1 MKCPACGG
9 LDYRRHRTPVTVD
22 GVVYR
27 RHECLNWK
35 CGTIFISMQQ
45 ALSEG
50 MVEVLAE
57 AFEIATTQTSSS
69 DETQSA

>member
-1 MKCPACGG
+1 MI
-9 LDYRRHRTPVTVD
+9 
-22 GVVYR
+22 YR
-27 RHECLNWK
+27 RHECLNWS

-45 ALSEG
+45 ALSEE

-69 DETQSA
+69 EETQSA

>member
-9 LDYRRHRTPVTVD
+9 REYRRHRIPVEVSN
-22 GVVYR
+22 VIYR
-27 RHECLNWK
+27 RHECLNWR

-45 ALSEG
+45 ALSEE

-69 DETQSA
+69 EETQSD

>member
-1 MKCPACGG
+1 ME
-9 LDYRRHRTPVTVD
+9 VSNVI
-22 GVVYR
+22 YR

-69 DETQSA
+69 EETQSV